1 MQWGY
6 IFGILGSKL
15 GGLKSKKTLKLIRL
29 SKVEHPLH
37 ALKAYLPEGAFEP
50 VLALIHQYKLH
61 LTVTKAR
68 KSVLGDYRHPK
79 IGANHKISVNGNLN
93 QYEFLITLL
102 HELGHLLCYE
112 QYRNRVDAHGKE
124 WKYLY
129 GLLLADFIQR
139 DIFPLD
145 IKKSLKKTILNPAA
159 TANGETALLLVLRKY
174 DVVKKEGMAF
184 VAHLP
189 DGAFFETEKGK
200 RFQKI
205 KKRRIRIECVELA
218 TGHIYS
224 FSGLSEVKVVH

>member
-1 MQWGY
+1 
-6 IFGILGSKL
+6 
-15 GGLKSKKTLKLIRL
+15 
-29 SKVEHPLH
+29 
-37 ALKAYLPEGAFEP
+37 LPEGAFEP

-68 KSVLGDYRHPK
+68 KSVLGDYRHPRM
-79 IGANHKISVNGNLN
+79 GANHKISVNGNLN

-112 QYRNRVDAHGKE
+112 QYKNRVDAHGKE

-139 DIFPLD
+139 DIFPID

-189 DGAFFETEKGK
+189 DGALFETEKGK

-224 FSGLSEVKVVH
+224 FSGLTEVKVMY

>member
-1 MQWGY
+1 
-6 IFGILGSKL
+6 LL
-15 GGLKSKKTLKLIRL
+15 
-29 SKVEHPLH
+29 KVEHPLH

-79 IGANHKISVNGNLN
+79 MGANHKISINGNLN

-112 QYRNRVDAHGKE
+112 QYRNKVEAHGKE

-159 TANGETALLLVLRKY
+159 TANGETALLLILRKY

-189 DGAFFETEKGK
+189 DGAIFETEKGK

-205 KKRRIRIECVELA
+205 KKRRIRIECVELT

-224 FSGLSEVKVVH
+224 FSGLTEVRVVQ

>member
-1 MQWGY
+1 M
-6 IFGILGSKL
+6 
-15 GGLKSKKTLKLIRL
+15 
-29 SKVEHPLH
+29 SKVEHPLY

-79 IGANHKISVNGNLN
+79 MGANHKISINGNLN

-112 QYRNRVDAHGKE
+112 QYRNKVEAHGKE

-184 VAHLP
+184 LAHLP
-189 DGAFFETEKGK
+189 DGVFFETEKGK

-224 FSGLSEVKVVH
+224 FSGLSEVKVVQ